1 MPKEILYV
9 DTCVVI
15 EATRTGCWNAVAG
28 QFEIRTV
35 TEVSKELATKPDAVH
50 GYVNVD
56 MNAFQKQAAIEQN
69 QPKALLQAA
78 AKSGAITALDP
89 GERDLLAHVFV
100 ISGTGW
106 LVTTGDKA
114 AVRIACSLGLADRL
128 ISLEEVAEKSGQKP
142 DLNSWYTKKWLSD
155 QKTAHLLDTL

>member
-1 MPKEILYV
+1 MSKEILYV

-15 EATRTGCWNAVAG
+15 EATRTACWNAVAG

-35 TEVSKELATKPDAVH
+35 AEVYKELATKPDAVH

-56 MNAFQKQAAIEQN
+56 LKAFRQQAAIEQN

-78 AKSGAITALDP
+78 AKSAAITALDP
-89 GERDLLAHVFV
+89 GERDLLAHAFV
-100 ISGTGW
+100 MSGTRR

-114 AVRIACSLGLADRL
+114 AVRIACSLGLSDRL
-128 ISLEEVAEKSGQKP
+128 ISLEEVADRSGQKP
-142 DLNSWYTKKWLSD
+142 ALNSWYTNKWLSD
-155 QKTAHLLDTL
+155 QKTTYLLDTL